1 MDFCVWYWGTCC
13 LVAILC
19 VLLPRRAAFYW
30 GLDLYVTIFSQCIL
44 CRFYASISVLK
55 TPNYASLLFLLF
67 CECLR
72 VRFFVLIRRVVHGC
86 THFFSFVLSK
96 VHFTF
101 NIAQFNKHAMNT
113 WKRVTKIRKK
123 QHIICFVYCSIV
135 SFPSGCCFLRIF
147 RQFWRLYLKLDKT
160 IMMHLTNKI
169 RLLFALS

>member
-30 GLDLYVTIFSQCIL
+30 GLDLYVTIFFPMYFMPFLCVYICIEDTEL
-44 CRFYASISVLK
+44 C
-55 TPNYASLLFLLF
+55 
-67 CECLR
+67 
-72 VRFFVLIRRVVHGC
+72 FFVIFIVLWVSACSIFCFDSSRCARLHSL
-86 THFFSFVLSK
+86 FSFVLSK